1 VPAPGDVVLERMVGF
16 GRVLR
21 AAGLEVGPGRLQDA
35 LRGLDVVGLARRDD
49 VYHTLRATLVARR
62 EEMDAFDAAFAAY
75 WEEAPGMP
83 QPDVGIE
90 VPRLEPS
97 APPPVPAH
105 EPDGGGDESGEE
117 STTVLAA
124 SPDERLRQ
132 RDFADMTVA
141 ELRRL
146 RRLMERL
153 PDTTPK
159 RRSRRLRAGTSGDV
173 LDARQT
179 LRRAIRTQGLPFDP
193 AFRRRKQVPRKLVF
207 LCDVSGS
214 MEPYAR
220 AIVMFLQ
227 AVTVTGRRVEAFA
240 FGTRIT
246 RLTPHLKKLDPA
258 RALAGAGGLMPDWG
272 GGTRIGDSLRRYN
285 DVWGRRGLTRGAVV
299 VIVSDGWERG
309 DLTLL
314 DAELARISRQAHRLV
329 WVNPLKGHDGFAPLA
344 GGMRI
349 ALRHADVFVEGHN
362 LVALEALADVLSE
375 RSLVRAAGQGRPK
388 MGSAPDRA

>member
-1 VPAPGDVVLERMVGF
+1 MVGF

>member
-16 GRVLR
+16 GRLLR
-21 AAGLEVGPGRLQDA
+21 SAGLEVGPGRLQDA

-75 WEEAPGMP
+75 WEEAPGLP
-83 QPDVGIE
+83 QPDAGIE

-97 APPPVPAH
+97 TAPPVAAS
-105 EPDGGGDESGEE
+105 ETDGAGDESGEE

-132 RDFADMTVA
+132 RDFADMTVS

-153 PDTTPK
+153 PDATPK
-159 RRSRRLRAGTSGDV
+159 RRSRRLRAGTSGGV
-173 LDARQT
+173 LDARRT
-179 LRRAIRTQGLPFDP
+179 LRRAIRTQGLPLDP

-258 RALAGAGGLMPDWG
+258 RSLAGAGGLMPDWG

-309 DLTLL
+309 DLALL
-314 DAELARISRQAHRLV
+314 DGELARISRQAHRLV
-329 WVNPLKGHDGFAPLA
+329 WVNPLKGHAGFAPLA

-349 ALRHADVFVEGHN
+349 ALRHSDVFVEGHN
-362 LVALEALADVLSE
+362 LVALEALADLLSE
-375 RSLVRAAGQGRPK
+375 RRLVRAAG
-388 MGSAPDRA
+388 

>member
-16 GRVLR
+16 GRLLR
-21 AAGLEVGPGRLQDA
+21 SAGLEVGPGRLQDA

-75 WEEAPGMP
+75 WEEAPGLP
-83 QPDVGIE
+83 QPDAGIE

-97 APPPVPAH
+97 TAPPVAAP
-105 EPDGGGDESGEE
+105 ETDGAGDESGEE

-132 RDFADMTVA
+132 RDFADMTVS

-153 PDTTPK
+153 PDATPK
-159 RRSRRLRAGTSGDV
+159 RRSRRLRAGTSGGV
-173 LDARQT
+173 LDARRT
-179 LRRAIRTQGLPFDP
+179 LRRAIRTQGLPLDP

-258 RALAGAGGLMPDWG
+258 RSLAGAGGLMPDWG

-309 DLTLL
+309 DLALL
-314 DAELARISRQAHRLV
+314 DGELARISRQAHRLV
-329 WVNPLKGHDGFAPLA
+329 WVNPLKGHAGFAPLA

-349 ALRHADVFVEGHN
+349 ALRHSDVFVEGHN
-362 LVALEALADVLSE
+362 LVALEALADLLSE
-375 RSLVRAAGQGRPK
+375 RRLVRAAG
-388 MGSAPDRA
+388 